1 MERTPDRL
9 HRFVEYFAMAE
20 PNVVNKI
27 AYKHGYHAPHSLES
41 REGFLIQFLEDQG
54 DDGLRELM
62 LMHPD
67 KDAINSADGSAD
79 TELKTYAIPAPK
91 TQQAGTSNHLVAFC
105 FIVLFV
111 YLIIKG

>member
-1 MERTPDRL
+1 MKGTPDRL

-41 REGFLIQFLEDQG
+41 REGFLIQFLDDHG
-54 DDGLRELM
+54 DDGLKELM
-62 LMHPD
+62 LSHPD
-67 KDAINSADGSAD
+67 REAINSADGSTD
-79 TELKTYAIPAPK
+79 TELKSYPIPVPKAP
-91 TQQAGTSNHLVAFC
+91 QAGTSNHLVAFC
-105 FIVLFV
+105 FIVLFT